1 MPPDRFQTWAETR
14 PLGPPLCALCIGND
28 KYAVLF
34 GPLVNCATDAKH
46 VAERVRSVSGASA
59 TLLCNLKDRTS
70 MQGALEDFL
79 DKIHHPPQ
87 MVLIY
92 FSGHGVQEGDAIFLV
107 PTGASP
113 SSDKELREQCLS
125 HDDVFRILKKKLE
138 DKKVPNQGM
147 CLGSLF
153 YLKVL

>member
-1 MPPDRFQTWAETR
+1 MLSKI
-14 PLGPPLCALCIGND
+14 LG
-28 KYAVLF
+28 
-34 GPLVNCATDAKH
+34 
-46 VAERVRSVSGASA
+46 
-59 TLLCNLKDRTS
+59 
-70 MQGALEDFL
+70 
-79 DKIHHPPQ
+79 KIHQPPQ

-92 FSGHGVQEGDAIFLV
+92 FSGHGVQEGDAIFLL
-107 PTGASP
+107 PTGASA